1 MAQTIKRTV
10 SIEYQAKGL
19 QEIQKQ
25 VNQMELFTGDSDTIK
40 QLKREAAE
48 LAAILAK
55 QDIEKMDPATADE
68 LSKRYTNLL
77 KLQEKGRL
85 EVMKLVDEESAMA
98 IDNLNEQIELQEK
111 LLEKKSK
118 FVEKIESDYSTNKD
132 DFITPGTAS
141 LQKSSLEEAG
151 KRVLT
156 PEDKMLSS
164 KGFKL
169 TNPDSFIKGMREV
182 DVILEKIN
190 TEHTSINEKLKRG
203 EELTAE
209 EKAQLDATITAAK
222 EKGEVVKLSAEQ
234 INTQYQIRN
243 KLENEQQKVLH
254 EGRDAILGDA
264 EKARD
269 AADIK
274 LQALQE
280 QKQKA
285 EELGITQENMSDKE
299 AAAFLASKG
308 ISESNIK
315 LTAEHKTII
324 KKWAEEQRAAQKSA
338 KGTNDALKGQNT
350 TMGKAINQVFNY
362 GIAFS
367 MLRRV
372 YRETLRTIKDLDS
385 ALTEMAI
392 VTSMSRDEA

>member
-1 MAQTIKRTV
+1 
-10 SIEYQAKGL
+10 
-19 QEIQKQ
+19 
-25 VNQMELFTGDSDTIK
+25 
-40 QLKREAAE
+40 
-48 LAAILAK
+48 
-55 QDIEKMDPATADE
+55 
-68 LSKRYTNLL
+68 
-77 KLQEKGRL
+77 
-85 EVMKLVDEESAMA
+85 MKLT
-98 IDNLNEQIELQEK
+98 LYLK
-111 LLEKKSK
+111 
-118 FVEKIESDYSTNKD
+118 
-132 DFITPGTAS
+132 
-141 LQKSSLEEAG
+141 
-151 KRVLT
+151 
-156 PEDKMLSS
+156 
-164 KGFKL
+164 
-169 TNPDSFIKGMREV
+169 
-182 DVILEKIN
+182 KIN

-324 KKWAEEQRAAQKSA
+324 KKMGRRTKSCAEEC
-338 KGTNDALKGQNT
+338 
-350 TMGKAINQVFNY
+350 
-362 GIAFS
+362 
-367 MLRRV
+367 
-372 YRETLRTIKDLDS
+372 
-385 ALTEMAI
+385 
-392 VTSMSRDEA
+392 